1 MYTIYVV
8 FKSVP
13 GKREEY
19 IKKLYEEGKKKY
31 EELKLFVVCF
41 EEADIL
47 TNSLDDNLNDNT
59 GDWVGGWEDI
69 LGKLQ

>member
-1 MYTIYVV
+1 M
-8 FKSVP
+8 
-13 GKREEY
+13 
-19 IKKLYEEGKKKY
+19 GKKKY